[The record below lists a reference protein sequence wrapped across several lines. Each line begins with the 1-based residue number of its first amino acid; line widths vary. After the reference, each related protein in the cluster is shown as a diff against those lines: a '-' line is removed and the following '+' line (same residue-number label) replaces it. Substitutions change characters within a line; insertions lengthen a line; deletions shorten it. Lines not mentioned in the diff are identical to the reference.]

1 MPPTLPEGK
10 LMEGAPNDRVRRL
23 RYWTEADSGGSN
35 EWVWG
40 RHETEMQRLE
50 DVFGISELYAKRN
63 LKVVITF
70 IKEDVPNSV
79 EVLDWQRLRK

>member
-1 MPPTLPEGK
+1 
-10 LMEGAPNDRVRRL
+10 
-23 RYWTEADSGGSN
+23 
-35 EWVWG
+35 
-40 RHETEMQRLE
+40 MQRLE
-50 DVFGISELYAKRN
+50 DVFGVSELYAKRD